1 MICIVTGVSGSGKTT
16 IGTLLSKKTHLPF
29 FDADDFHPSTNVEKM
44 SQGIPLTDHDRMP
57 WLQHLAD
64 KIQDWEKSGGAIL
77 ACSALK
83 ETYRQVLQA
92 TPNILWVHLQGERPI
107 LEERLKNRK
116 NHYMPPGLLNSQIE
130 AWEQPA
136 YGLHLDINATPESM
150 VTIILDKLSAAN
162 PNSHIGIIGMGV
174 MGKSL
179 ALNMVE
185 NGIPI
190 AVYNRFVLG
199 KEEHI
204 ATGFAAKNTHFP
216 LLKGF
221 DELAPF
227 VQNLESPKKILLM
240 IPAGEAIDQQIDELL
255 PLLQKGDI
263 LIDGGNS
270 FFEDS
275 SKRYEY
281 LDSKGIHFLPMG
293 VSGGEEGARKG
304 PSLMPGGNPEAY
316 DLLFPYLRKIA
327 AKDKNGK
334 SCVTYVGPQ
343 GAGHFIKMVHNS
355 IEYGEMQAIAE
366 TVHLLRH
373 GMKLSAVEVAKI
385 LRNWIAEGLS
395 SYLLEITA
403 DIMDIHENEELLLD
417 KILDKAEQKG
427 TGNWSISTAL
437 KYNTP
442 YSTLFE
448 AVTARQL
455 SANKEERTQLSK
467 EYSHRFRALTGD
479 KVLLLDHLKNA
490 FRLVRIINHETGFDL
505 MQNVSSSLHWNLN
518 FSEIAR
524 IWTNGCIIRSKLMED
539 LVGIYQENPSI
550 IHHKPLIGKIK
561 EWKSDLSYFIGLG
574 LGHDFALPVM
584 SASLNY
590 LLGRIIEASSANM
603 IQAQRDYFGAH
614 SYLRNDDPESLPRH
628 TDWLSLKKTHYDKN
642 HSL

>member
-29 FDADDFHPSTNVEKM
+29 FDADDFHPGTNVEKM

-57 WLQHLAD
+57 WLQHLAN

-83 ETYRQVLQA
+83 ETYRQILHAV
-92 TPNILWVHLQGERPI
+92 PDILWVHLQGERPI
-107 LEERLKNRK
+107 LEERLKKRQ
-116 NHYMPPGLLNSQIE
+116 NHYMPPGLLNSQID
-130 AWEQPA
+130 AWEQPD
-136 YGLHLDINATPESM
+136 YGLHLDIKDTPESM
-150 VTIILDKLSAAN
+150 VNIIIEKLRLKS

-179 ALNMVE
+179 ALNMAE

-190 AVYNRFVLG
+190 AVYNRFVVG

-204 ATGFAAKNTHFP
+204 ATGFAATNKHFP

-221 DELAPF
+221 DELALF

-240 IPAGEAIDQQIDELL
+240 IPAGEAIDHQIGDLL
-255 PLLQKGDI
+255 PFLQKGDI

-275 SKRYEY
+275 SKRYDY
-281 LDSKGIHFLPMG
+281 LASKGIHFLPMG

-304 PSLMPGGNPEAY
+304 PSLMPGGNAEAY
-316 DLLFPYLRKIA
+316 ELLFPYLQKIA

-334 SCVTYVGPQ
+334 ACVTYVGPQ

-355 IEYGEMQAIAE
+355 IEYGEMQVIAE
-366 TVHLLRH
+366 TVHLLRY

-403 DIMDIHENEELLLD
+403 DILEIQENEELILD
-417 KILDKAEQKG
+417 KILDKAGQKG

-442 YSTLFE
+442 YSPLFE

-467 EYSHRFRALTGD
+467 EYSHRFRAFAGD

-505 MQNVSSSLHWNLN
+505 MHKVSSSLHWNLN

-539 LVGIYQENPSI
+539 LVAIFQENPSI
-550 IHHKPLIGKIK
+550 IHHKPLVGKIK
-561 EWKSDLSYFIGLG
+561 EWKSDLAYLIGLG
-574 LGHDFALPVM
+574 LSHDFALPVM

-614 SYLRNDDPESLPRH
+614 TYIRNDDPKGLAKH
-628 TDWLSLKKTHYDKN
+628 TDWLLLKEKHQNKDN
-642 HSL
+642 AL